1 MSEAEL
7 VEKIKNSFQWSN
19 MQASNAFKE
28 HLHLVHF
35 ADNRKEPD
43 TFLLRLHIP
52 RFDCLSFKV
61 Q

>member
-1 MSEAEL
+1 M
-7 VEKIKNSFQWSN
+7 IKD
-19 MQASNAFKE
+19 ASNAFKE